1 MASGSVENIVM
12 KGGGEAGSANEVI
25 GLDMRMGRI
34 DVVGDHESESSRDL
48 EFGR

>member
-25 GLDMRMGRI
+25 GLDMMGRI